1 VTCSTHERDGN
12 HPLVGVIGGIGPL
25 ATAYFLG
32 TSTEN
37 PGPVM
42 ADDPPRLESF
52 GASFLVV
59 PCNTAHNFTD
69 EVVAGVSIPVLS
81 IIDETVDEARRRVP
95 GLVSLGLLAT
105 TGTAASGVYQRAL
118 AARGIACLLPD
129 DDDQAVVMSV
139 IYDQV
144 KAGKPGD
151 VEALR
156 GVANRLVGRGA
167 QVVALGCTELSVV
180 AEDEGL
186 LGDPLFVDSLD
197 VLARRTIE
205 RAGGQVRG

>member
-1 VTCSTHERDGN
+1 
-12 HPLVGVIGGIGPL
+12 
-25 ATAYFLG
+25 
-32 TSTEN
+32 
-37 PGPVM
+37 
-42 ADDPPRLESF
+42 
-52 GASFLVV
+52 
-59 PCNTAHNFTD
+59 
-69 EVVAGVSIPVLS
+69 VLS

-95 GLVSLGLLAT
+95 GLVSLGLPAT

-129 DDDQAVVMSV
+129 DDDHAVVMSV

-167 QVVALGCTELSVV
+167 QVVALGCTKLSVV

>member
-1 VTCSTHERDGN
+1 
-12 HPLVGVIGGIGPL
+12 
-25 ATAYFLG
+25 
-32 TSTEN
+32 
-37 PGPVM
+37 M
-42 ADDPPRLESF
+42 
-52 GASFLVV
+52 
-59 PCNTAHNFTD
+59 
-69 EVVAGVSIPVLS
+69 LS

-167 QVVALGCTELSVV
+167 QVVTLGCTELSVV
-180 AEDEGL
+180 AEDEEL